1 MLILGIET
9 SCDETGVALYHGE
22 RGLLAHA
29 LHTQMAMHE
38 EYGGVVPE
46 LASRDHIRRV
56 LPLVREVMRQAGAGL
71 ADIDAVAY
79 TQGPGLA
86 GALLVGTSIANAL
99 AFALGIPA
107 LGIHH
112 LEGHLLSPLLASNP
126 PRFPFVALLVSGG
139 HTQLMRVAGVGEY
152 ELLGETVDDAA
163 GEAFDKTA
171 NLLGLGYPGGPALA
185 QLADAGRAGKYKL
198 PRPMLEQMHK
208 TGNLDFSFS
217 GLKTAVMLLVRERLA
232 PQSAVGANL
241 RPERSPHAGLANHA
255 TGAHLNA
262 TDKADIAASFQ
273 EAIVDV
279 LVAKSLYAL
288 EQTGLKQLVVA
299 GGVGANRRLRVRLDR
314 DAAGHGYA
322 VFYPQFEF
330 CTDNGAMIALA
341 GALRLGAGLR
351 DDGTGALRLGA
362 ELRDDGSGAL
372 HSSTGARNNP
382 SGALRL
388 GAGVDADPPHAP
400 RVSRTG
406 SKTQDAAER
415 AYAFSVKPRWDLATI
430 VS

>member
-9 SCDETGVALYHGE
+9 SCDETGIALYDSE

-29 LHTQMAMHE
+29 LHSQIAMHE

-56 LPLVREVMRQAGAGL
+56 LPLIRRVMRESGAAPEDL
-71 ADIDAVAY
+71 DAVAY

-86 GALLVGTSIANAL
+86 GALLVGTSVANAL
-99 AFALGIPA
+99 AFTLGIPA
-107 LGIHH
+107 IGIHH

-171 NLLGLGYPGGPALA
+171 HLLGLGYPGGPALA
-185 QLADAGRAGKYKL
+185 QLAEAGRAGKYKL
-198 PRPMLEQMHK
+198 PRPMLERMHK

-217 GLKTAVMLLVRERLA
+217 GLKTAVLLLVRKEA
-232 PQSAVGANL
+232 ADAAAKADVAAEADAVARAGAA
-241 RPERSPHAGLANHA
+241 AG
-255 TGAHLNA
+255 
-262 TDKADIAASFQ
+262 TDVAAGIDAAGKADIAASFQ

-288 EQTGLKQLVVA
+288 EQTGLDQLVVA
-299 GGVGANRRLRVRLDR
+299 GGVGANRRLRERLDR
-314 DAAGHGYA
+314 GAAEQGYA
-322 VFYPQFEF
+322 VFYPEYEF

-341 GALRLGAGLR
+341 GALRLGAGAIGATSVVGASSLANVSE
-351 DDGTGALRLGA
+351 GTVGASLLA
-362 ELRDDGSGAL
+362 
-372 HSSTGARNNP
+372 NP
-382 SGALRL
+382 
-388 GAGVDADPPHAP
+388 
-400 RVSRTG
+400 T
-406 SKTQDAAER
+406 
-415 AYAFSVKPRWDLATI
+415 YAFTVKPRWDLAATGL
-430 VS
+430 